1 MQVKSSSIVIAG
13 FFLGVVASLQVSLT
27 SNGPVVLDAN
37 ITFTASIT
45 TSSGEKPQGTFCFEF
60 NDRYEGGHRYTSEKS
75 EDTEVQWTISYPSSK
90 YSADI
95 YTMEVTVSRYYSY
108 FPIPIPEGSASTRYS
123 VTNFL
128 NGQLIYLQ
136 NGTENAAKCF
146 VKTGIPIT
154 FEVQFHDPEN
164 YLSKANLTYLWS
176 LSQKDDFIQTDT
188 ASLATNFST
197 PQKYEV
203 QVQVLAD
210 FTPPPPPTTPTP
222 ITTTSTTTATTS
234 SIPTTSTAKNVT
246 VVTATASADPVSN
259 ISIAGKNWL
268 KHGEVYHID
277 VTCNGSSMFL
287 YCWEIY
293 AGSYNITGNES
304 CSDPNTSKI
313 CRISIFHYFRTPGTY
328 TIPLIITNSVSKEIV
343 DIKVNIY
350 EATKKTNLSM
360 FLVPVI
366 CTALAVVAMGVGFA
380 FVTKAN
386 SGLAVETADFDFGQE
401 EEVAEFMTFI
411 DRLRSELSRYISEMR
426 QQSFLRSFSTVR
438 TNKSS
443 YGSTEQLTQSEVRN
457 DLDLTD

>member
-1 MQVKSSSIVIAG
+1 
-13 FFLGVVASLQVSLT
+13 
-27 SNGPVVLDAN
+27 
-37 ITFTASIT
+37 
-45 TSSGEKPQGTFCFEF
+45 
-60 NDRYEGGHRYTSEKS
+60 
-75 EDTEVQWTISYPSSK
+75 
-90 YSADI
+90 
-95 YTMEVTVSRYYSY
+95 MEVTVSRYYSY

-246 VVTATASADPVSN
+246 VVTATASAGTSSSPKLVTSNVSSAVTNGRSLRDVSLISSRNDSLSISPDFKYGKFGIALEARDPVSN